1 MAWVMPESSND
12 NAQTPTHVM
21 AIADAITAIL
31 VLVNFWLSYRCFCRT
46 QNIGR
51 FINF

>member
-1 MAWVMPESSND
+1 MPESSND

-46 QNIGR
+46 QNIGK